1 MTSLQSFH
9 SLPLEML
16 ILFFKGEFLCPV
28 CRRLA
33 NCVLP
38 TLPGELKKPLKQS
51 IILSTGSI
59 NTAPP
64 LAESSELTYSL
75 RLHSGLK
82 LLQSAANAVGKLKFL
97 NSIPLHHID
106 RTRTNLENFLRVLSK
121 MYSPCKEEK
130 LSRFARMNHS
140 MLMWDTLKYSLTSME
155 ISARCGKTS
164 FTPNY
169 ALSALYEELKSSS
182 GFIISL
188 MLKLVQKTR
197 SKNSLHV
204 LQRFRGVQLFAESIC
219 AGVSPSYANNDNS
232 GTGIILVVCFRHKM
246 TYY

>member
-1 MTSLQSFH
+1 MF
-9 SLPLEML
+9 

-75 RLHSGLK
+75 RLQSGLK
-82 LLQSAANAVGKLKFL
+82 LLQSAATAVGKLKFL

-121 MYSPCKEEK
+121 MYSTCKEEK
-130 LSRFARMNHS
+130 LSRFSRINYS

-155 ISARCGKTS
+155 IAARCGKTS

-182 GFIISL
+182 GFIVSL
-188 MLKLVQKTR
+188 MFKLVQKTR

-204 LQRFRGVQLFAESIC
+204 LQRFKGVQLFAESIC
-219 AGVSPSYANNDNS
+219 AGVSPSYGNSDNS
-232 GTGIILVVCFRHKM
+232 GIGMILVLSPSLFASSTK
-246 TYY
+246 

>member
-1 MTSLQSFH
+1 M
-9 SLPLEML
+9 
-16 ILFFKGEFLCPV
+16 

-33 NCVLP
+33 NSVLP
-38 TLPGELKKPLKQS
+38 TLPGELQKPFKQS

-64 LAESSELTYSL
+64 LAQSSELTYSL
-75 RLHSGLK
+75 RLSLGLK
-82 LLQSAANAVGKLKFL
+82 LLQSSANAVGKDKFL
-97 NSIPLHHID
+97 NAIPLHHVD
-106 RTRTNLENFLRVLSK
+106 RTGTNLENFLKVLSK

-130 LSRFARMNHS
+130 LSRFASLNHS

-155 ISARCGKTS
+155 IAARCGKTS
-164 FTPNY
+164 FTPNF

-182 GFIISL
+182 GFILSL

-197 SKNSLHV
+197 SKNSIHV

-219 AGVSPSYANNDNS
+219 SGVSLNYANNEES
-232 GTGIILVVCFRHKM
+232 GRGIIIVLSSILLLQ
-246 TYY
+246 TQSDILT